1 MDLDRSCGRPAPV
14 GVGPSR
20 CGRHPVATMLIALP
34 LMLATSCS
42 TLGPNIAAADEVAVD
57 FHRSIQDSDGG
68 AACALLAPATV
79 EEVESTGGTSCPDAI
94 LDRIPMWQRAM
105 KAFMVWLKTD
115 PPQTIAPLVGVAHQS
130 KIRGS
135 NGGNFGFLIPRHI
148 GVLQR
153 GSP

>member
-1 MDLDRSCGRPAPV
+1 MDLEGSCGRPAPV
-14 GVGPSR
+14 GVGPAR

-79 EEVESTGGTSCPDAI
+79 EEVESTGGRPVRTRSWTGTCPTPTRCRRARPSAGALRSC
-94 LDRIPMWQRAM
+94 
-105 KAFMVWLKTD
+105 
-115 PPQTIAPLVGVAHQS
+115 
-130 KIRGS
+130 
-135 NGGNFGFLIPRHI
+135 
-148 GVLQR
+148 
-153 GSP
+153 